1 MLFRKSAVARTTE
14 VALPEISEGR
24 YQLRLAQ
31 TADDLD
37 AVLRLRFEVFNL
49 ELGEGLAASY
59 LTGRDEDEFDQT
71 CDHLM
76 VTERTSGSVIGT
88 YRLQTGEMAAAG
100 QGFYSAGEFDLS
112 HLPSQ
117 VLNDS
122 IELGRACIAV
132 EHRHTQVLLLL
143 WKGIAAYLRR
153 AGKRYLFGCCSLTS
167 QDAREG
173 QAVMQ
178 QLLANGQMHRTFYAP
193 PQPGFECWSKDAA
206 EGALP
211 DVKIPKLFRTY
222 LRVGAKVCGPPA
234 IDRQFGTIDFLVL
247 LDIAALDPFSRRM
260 FFGK

>member
-1 MLFRKSAVARTTE
+1 MLSGKSAVVRITE
-14 VALPEISEGR
+14 HDAPLEISEGR

-31 TADDLD
+31 TADELD
-37 AVLRLRFEVFNL
+37 GVLRLRFEVFNL
-49 ELGEGLAASY
+49 ELGEGLASSL

-76 VTERTSGSVIGT
+76 VTERASGRVIGT

-100 QGFYSAGEFDLS
+100 TGFYSAGEFDLS

-117 VLNDS
+117 VLSDS

-143 WKGIAAYLRR
+143 WRGIAAYLRR
-153 AGKRYLFGCCSLTS
+153 AGKRYLFGCCSLTG
-167 QDAREG
+167 QDARAG
-173 QAVMQ
+173 QAVRQ
-178 QLLANGQMHRTFYAP
+178 QLLAKGQMHRMFYAP
-193 PQPGFECWSKDAA
+193 PRPGFECWSQDG

-211 DVKIPKLFRTY
+211 EVKIPKLFSTY
-222 LRVGAKVCGPPA
+222 LRVCAKVCGPPA

-247 LDIAALDPFSRRM
+247 LDTAALDPFSRRLL
-260 FFGK
+260 FGK